1 MQECDRFL
9 STARDGVEMKQWF
22 AIFVGDKYNEAW
34 ALVDADGNERE
45 PSYWYNSKEEAEA
58 NA

>member
-1 MQECDRFL
+1 M
-9 STARDGVEMKQWF
+9 STARDGVVMKQWF

-58 NA
+58 NV